1 PDRHPQ
7 LGAQLAALHRRV
19 RRYAQAIIQH
29 EAIDDVAVATLIREI
44 VTLRPDISS
53 LAAES
58 SSGPIRSAAARSA
71 MVALVAEL
79 QAGRAL
85 TLPAISDPPLRER
98 LVSLFDGNDVDLPDI
113 TPTSLSGALR
123 ELLRRDMEVR

>member
-44 VTLRPDISS
+44 VALRPDISS

-85 TLPAISDPPLRER
+85 AALPAVSDPSLLKRLASIFDSDAEEPLRISAGAEDND
-98 LVSLFDGNDVDLPDI
+98 LVRG
-113 TPTSLSGALR
+113 
-123 ELLRRDMEVR
+123 M